1 MIYSHDWHWITKRLV
16 QKILSVISGVL
27 GFRSNY
33 RACQQHSRDDQTETE
48 IVTTQGKIFQA
59 LYVGKNSFPAVW
71 NWCQAILLPFWRT
84 PPTKLPESR
93 RMSEVS
99 ETTRA
104 GKNLLLKPLHRKHVL
119 FFFEEI
125 SREAVVTSSSSRTP
139 LGFVN
144 IGVPQL
150 RRSWI
155 HKGASEK
162 HEWVRRHV
170 MGDATICSSSMI
182 WQNFVNTMTTKNEK

>member
-33 RACQQHSRDDQTETE
+33 RACQQHSRDDQTKTE

-99 ETTRA
+99 ETTRS
-104 GKNLLLKPLHRKHVL
+104 GKNLLLKPLHRKQRFVFWRDQSRSCCHFVKLSYTSRVRQHWGAAVASQLKFTKVQVKNTSGLGGMLWVMQL
-119 FFFEEI
+119 FA
-125 SREAVVTSSSSRTP
+125 AVPWSDKI
-139 LGFVN
+139 L
-144 IGVPQL
+144 
-150 RRSWI
+150 
-155 HKGASEK
+155 
-162 HEWVRRHV
+162 
-170 MGDATICSSSMI
+170 
-182 WQNFVNTMTTKNEK
+182 